1 MVDMCK
7 DLEQPH
13 AGLNKAGLFDNI
25 VAGLEKL
32 GLPLDAKTVYAPR
45 SAEPPRTF
53 ELPSP
58 AAAGGKSGAV
68 VTFKQG
74 EPIKAAHLEA
84 VEALA
89 RRVAE
94 LKVAL
99 GKVEGGAEVSEQ

>member
-1 MVDMCK
+1 MKTMCK
-7 DLEQPH
+7 DLGQPH
-13 AGLNKAGLFDNI
+13 ARPNKAGLFDNI

-32 GLPLDAKTVYAPR
+32 GLPLESKTVYTPR

-58 AAAGGKSGAV
+58 AAAGGKRGA

-84 VEALA
+84 VEARA
-89 RRVAE
+89 RQVAD

-99 GKVEGGAEVSEQ
+99 GAKAGARR